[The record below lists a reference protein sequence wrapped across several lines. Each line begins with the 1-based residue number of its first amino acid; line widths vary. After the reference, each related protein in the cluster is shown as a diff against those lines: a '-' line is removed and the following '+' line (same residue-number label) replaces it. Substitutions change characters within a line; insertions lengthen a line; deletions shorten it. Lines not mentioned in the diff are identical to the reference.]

1 MRIEWDA
8 AKRASNILKHGIDFV
23 EVERVFEGETITIR
37 DDRYDHG
44 EERFITLGLLDGR
57 VVVIVHSE
65 TESVIR
71 VISVRK
77 ASKNEEIGYFKGI
90 AN

>member
-1 MRIEWDA
+1 MRIEWDD
-8 AKRASNILKHGIDFV
+8 AKRESNIVKHGIDFV
-23 EVERVFEGETITIR
+23 DVEGIFEGETITIR
-37 DDRYDHG
+37 DDRYDYG

-65 TESVIR
+65 AESVIR

-77 ASKNEEIGYFKGI
+77 ATKNEEIGYFKKI
-90 AN
+90 AD